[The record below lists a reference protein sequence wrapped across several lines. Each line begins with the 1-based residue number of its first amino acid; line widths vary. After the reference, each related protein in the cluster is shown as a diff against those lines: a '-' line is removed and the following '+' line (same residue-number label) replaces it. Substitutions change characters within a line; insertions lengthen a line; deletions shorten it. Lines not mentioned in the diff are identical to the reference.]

1 MALTVLVCGENKLT
15 GTANGLGFGL
25 TQLQAEDAA
34 KKDAE
39 ANARATALQIINFQR
54 CPGEVP
60 NVEVERRCPDR
71 RPFDNTPINTQVL
84 RGAAAPR
91 RRRLI
96 IWFLIIPI
104 VITFWQAQASSDYDV
119 TIFCI

>member
-1 MALTVLVCGENKLT
+1 MTLVCGENRLT

-25 TQLQAEDAA
+25 TQIQAADAA

-39 ANARATALQIINFQR
+39 ANARATAQQIINRER

-60 NVEVERRCPDR
+60 GVPAEQKCPDR
-71 RPFDNTPINTQVL
+71 RVFDNTPINTQVL

-91 RRRLI
+91 RRRVVV
-96 IWFLIIPI
+96 WFFIIPI
-104 VITFWQAQASSDYDV
+104 VITFWQAQASSDWDI